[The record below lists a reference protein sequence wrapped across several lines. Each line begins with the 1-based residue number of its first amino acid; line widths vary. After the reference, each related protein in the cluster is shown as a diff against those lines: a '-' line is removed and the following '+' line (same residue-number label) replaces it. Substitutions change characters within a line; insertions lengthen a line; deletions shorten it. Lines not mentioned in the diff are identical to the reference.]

1 MITYK
6 GDCMYKKSILLSLII
21 LSILTGCS
29 LQSQSAVSNQNMV
42 TSPVDFASLNINL
55 TEEDGI
61 SYYNIHT
68 SKSTPLPLNEWGKMN
83 LLSAL
88 DTPASVY
95 IKFTSVTRD
104 KDEISEYMKQYFL
117 VKNIHTTFNPEP
129 LQPNDEYVL
138 MQYQIYTADDISTI
152 HFPIQLYST
161 LQDGSFGE
169 DTLQERENQVQDVS
183 MEDTNSSTERAI
195 LCQLPESY
203 TAYGICIP
211 YYDAN
216 GYTQTLYFKL
226 EY

>member
-1 MITYK
+1 
-6 GDCMYKKSILLSLII
+6 MYKKSIFLSLII

-29 LQSQSAVSNQNMV
+29 LQTQSEISNQNMV
-42 TSPVDFASLNINL
+42 TSPVDFASLNIDL

-61 SYYNIHT
+61 FYYNIHT

-88 DTPASVY
+88 DTPASAY

-104 KDEISEYMKQYFL
+104 KDEISKYMKQYFL
-117 VKNIHTTFNPEP
+117 IKNIHTTFNPEP

-138 MQYQIYTADDISTI
+138 MQYQIYAADDISPATI

-161 LQDGSFGE
+161 LQDGSFGD

-183 MEDTNSSTERAI
+183 IEDTTPSMERAI

>member
-1 MITYK
+1 
-6 GDCMYKKSILLSLII
+6 MYKKSILLSLII

-29 LQSQSAVSNQNMV
+29 LQSQPAVSNQNMV
-42 TSPVDFASLNINL
+42 TSPVDFASLNIDL

-83 LLSAL
+83 LSSAVG
-88 DTPASVY
+88 TPSSVY

-138 MQYQIYTADDISTI
+138 MQYQIYTDDDISTI

-161 LQDGSFGE
+161 LQDGSFGD
-169 DTLQERENQVQDVS
+169 DTLQERENQVHDVS
-183 MEDTNSSTERAI
+183 MEDTNSSIERAI

-203 TAYGICIP
+203 TAYGICFP
-211 YYDAN
+211 YFDAN